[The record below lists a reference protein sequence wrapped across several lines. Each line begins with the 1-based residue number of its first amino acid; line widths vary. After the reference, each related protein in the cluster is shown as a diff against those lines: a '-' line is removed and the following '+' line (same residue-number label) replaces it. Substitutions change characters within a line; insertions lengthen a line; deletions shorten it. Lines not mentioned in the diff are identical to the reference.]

1 MNKIKIKD
9 LAHSFIQTMAPK
21 HGFAPDQIRM
31 SEIGIR
37 PGEKLHELLMS
48 SEESI
53 NMSETKDMI
62 VIRPKF
68 TSPTFTETNEF
79 TDLKE
84 YSSEEGP
91 HLTHP
96 EIVEFLNDSGDIN

>member
-1 MNKIKIKD
+1 
-9 LAHSFIQTMAPK
+9 
-21 HGFAPDQIRM
+21 
-31 SEIGIR
+31 
-37 PGEKLHELLMS
+37 MS